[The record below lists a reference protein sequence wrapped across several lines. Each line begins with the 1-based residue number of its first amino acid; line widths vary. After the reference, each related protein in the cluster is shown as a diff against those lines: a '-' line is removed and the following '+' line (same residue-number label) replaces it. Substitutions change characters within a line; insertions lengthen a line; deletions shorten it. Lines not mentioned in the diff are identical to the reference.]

1 MDQNLE
7 QSYRLVLRAL
17 EGVKYEKKDTPVFA
31 KALEWVGYGLSFPN
45 QIDHE
50 LRRKLV
56 DATCSAFGMEEAEL
70 WKAIDGRGVNGNE
83 NGHKPVA
90 PLVDPLQEAEE
101 KFRSLLPKGG
111 WFEWYDKW
119 TLGNEVPLTYSIFSS
134 LCTIG
139 ASLGRRVY
147 LRMGHFNIWP
157 NYCVILIGPPGLKK
171 TTAGDIAA
179 GLVKETVLCPCLAD
193 QVTPE
198 RLITVLKVSGHH
210 FIYAGEMSVL
220 FGKQKYNEGLVT
232 KMLRILDSPKEYIAE
247 TVAREQ
253 EVLTDLAVSFIGCT
267 TPSLL
272 ASSMP
277 AEITSSGFMSR
288 FVLVV
293 ERDTHREFH
302 IPQEPPLNQGIKIKR
317 TLERLKGMTGEMKL
331 SPQADIWY
339 QSWYHKFKMRMR
351 NISDDTMAEVLVR
364 APVHMLRTAM
374 LVHIVQ
380 CDSFEI
386 CPACLEVAAN
396 LIAYTEASAPRA
408 VQVLKQTTNAN
419 DMDYVAATLTK
430 LGGAADHSTM
440 IRRVANK
447 MNSTQLKAHIKTLE
461 EAGRV
466 KVGKKGGAVYY
477 ILTEGG
483 SDA

>member
-7 QSYRLVLRAL
+7 QMYQRVLRAL
-17 EGVKYEKKDTPVFA
+17 EGVKYENRDTPVFA
-31 KALEWVGYGLSFPN
+31 KALEWVDNFPKELDVSF
-45 QIDHE
+45 
-50 LRRKLV
+50 RRKLIEV
-56 DATCSAFGMEEAEL
+56 TCKAFSMEEAEL
-70 WKAIDGRGVNGNE
+70 WVCLDGRGNGL
-83 NGHKPVA
+83 NGHSKLA
-90 PLVDPLQEAEE
+90 KPLVDPLQEAEE
-101 KFRSLLPKGG
+101 KFRAILPKGG
-111 WFEWYDKW
+111 WFAWYDKW
-119 TLGNEVPLTYSIFSS
+119 TIGNEVPLTYSIFSS

-139 ASLGRRVY
+139 AALGRRVY

-179 GLVKETVLCPCLAD
+179 GLVKETTLCPCLAD

-198 RLITVLKVSGHH
+198 RLITVLKASGHH

-220 FGKQKYNEGLVT
+220 FGKQKYNEGLIT

-253 EVLTDLAVSFIGCT
+253 EILTDLAVSFIGCT

-272 ASSMP
+272 ATSMP
-277 AEITSSGFMSR
+277 AEVTSSGFMSR

-302 IPQEPPLNQGIKIKR
+302 IPQDPPVAEGIKIKKQ
-317 TLERLKGMTGEMKL
+317 LERLKGMTGEMKL
-331 SPQADIWY
+331 SPAANQWY
-339 QSWYHKFKMRMR
+339 QQWYHDFKTRMR
-351 NISDDTMAEVLVR
+351 GISDDTMAEVLVR
-364 APVHMLRTAM
+364 APVHMLRTSM

-380 CDSFEI
+380 CDNFDI
-386 CPACLEVAAN
+386 CQACLEVAAK
-396 LIAYTEASAPRA
+396 LIAYTEEAAPRA
-408 VQVLKQTTNAN
+408 VQVLKQTSNAN

-440 IRRVANK
+440 IRRTANK

-466 KVGKKGGAVYY
+466 RVGKKGGATYY
-477 ILTEGG
+477 MLSEGG